1 MFVLTLIDSPM
12 TESVIQKLR
21 RLHGAGIITLAH
33 CLRAERFV
41 ERHPEVFCDGM
52 KLSVSE
58 AADVAVGYTMFAI

>member
-1 MFVLTLIDSPM
+1 MERAEARADL
-12 TESVIQKLR
+12 
-21 RLHGAGIITLAH
+21 GAGLITLAH

-58 AADVAVGYTMFAI
+58 AADVAVGYTVFATQRIEDGSSR